1 MKGASVLEPK
11 KNAGRMARLG
21 VLAALLIA
29 AGILVWQKPLSA
41 VPQPQQPEAAVSP
54 APTVSGRNAREASYE
69 KDMAALQAL
78 TENEQLQQAVRDQAA
93 EQLNRMVQN
102 HQTELAI
109 EEALQKAGFAP
120 FWEKPSLPPD
130 TVPRLC
136 IARRFPAH
144 RSLLFRPDAPE
155 TLPLPEQRPAAPAV
169 PPPRGPPP
177 AGKEQSFPAPVPQ
190 TRAAGQSRRKAGPP
204 PSSG

>member
-1 MKGASVLEPK
+1 MKGASVLETK

-29 AGILVWQKPLSA
+29 AGILVWQNPLSA
-41 VPQPQQPEAAVSP
+41 VPRPTQPEAAVSP

-120 FWEKPSLPPD
+120 VLVVMQNDSLTVNAGARELNSVDSMTILSLCVAHSEIPSENIRIM
-130 TVPRLC
+130 TGS
-136 IARRFPAH
+136 A
-144 RSLLFRPDAPE
+144 S
-155 TLPLPEQRPAAPAV
+155 
-169 PPPRGPPP
+169 
-177 AGKEQSFPAPVPQ
+177 
-190 TRAAGQSRRKAGPP
+190 
-204 PSSG
+204 